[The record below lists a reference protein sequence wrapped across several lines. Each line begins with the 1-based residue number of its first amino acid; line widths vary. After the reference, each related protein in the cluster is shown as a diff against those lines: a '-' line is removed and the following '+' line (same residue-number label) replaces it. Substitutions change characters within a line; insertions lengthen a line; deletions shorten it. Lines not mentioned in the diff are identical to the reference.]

1 MKNILLAADGSVH
14 AVNATEELVKLSEG
28 FPDVHVTVISVI
40 DSSESKSAALDLKSN
55 KDLLHMRRLKKIEE
69 TLNKLERAKIEY
81 QVELLH
87 GDPGPSII
95 KYASEH
101 PTDLL
106 VLGSRGLN
114 SLQEMVMG
122 SVSHKIVKQV
132 ACPVLVVK

>member
-1 MKNILLAADGSVH
+1 MKNILLASDGSTH
-14 AVNATEELVKLSEG
+14 AMNATKEIVKLSEG
-28 FPDVHVTVISVI
+28 FPDIHVTVISVI
-40 DSSESKSAALDLKSN
+40 DSSETKSAALDLKSN
-55 KDLLHMRRLKKIEE
+55 KDLLHMRRLKKIED
-69 TLNKLERAKIEY
+69 TLNRLESAKIDY
-81 QVELLH
+81 QVVLLH

-122 SVSHKIVKQV
+122 SVSHKIVKQA

>member
-1 MKNILLAADGSVH
+1 MKNILLAADGSTH
-14 AVNATEELVKLSEG
+14 AVNATKEVVKLSKG
-28 FPDVHVTVISVI
+28 FPDIHVTVISVV
-40 DSSESKSAALDLKSN
+40 DSSETKSAALDLKSN
-55 KDLLHMRRLKKIEE
+55 KELLHMKRLKKIEE
-69 TLNKLERAKIEY
+69 TLNRLENAKIDY
-81 QVELLH
+81 QVALLH

-122 SVSHKIVKQV
+122 SVSHKIVKQA